1 MTIDTSD
8 LLNSILGS
16 LSRIDYIKPEEVPN
30 IPLYMDQ
37 VTTFM
42 DAQLASSKRYPED
55 KILTKTMINNYAK
68 NDLLPP
74 PLKKKYSK
82 EHLLVLVFI
91 YYFKSILSI
100 TDIQVLLKPITD
112 TYFSSSENLS
122 LEDIYNEVFRLEK
135 SQVDILKEDITN
147 RYRLSRETFQD
158 APEKDQEFLKKL
170 KLVIS
175 MDGKKLYSGDLL
187 AVSLNKAVSLGIFQ
201 PGKSG
206 EMEFQITVP
215 SELNN
220 DFALRNG
227 DVKWIF
233 SVEEDQKE
241 KIQPSQTPAGQSEK
255 EENSDGYF
263 RKTGASSGK
272 TAPVKTGDDTGIR
285 FFLIL
290 EEVALLAGILVLR
303 KGGRKN

>member
-100 TDIQVLLKPITD
+100 TDIQALLKPITD

-135 SQVDILKEDITN
+135 SQVEVLKEDI
-147 RYRLSRETFQD
+147 LHKFETAQGIFED
-158 APEKDQEFLKKL
+158 APEEDREFLRMFSFVGLLGFDVYIKKL
-170 KLVIS
+170 LIEKMVDELR
-175 MDGKKLYSGDLL
+175 
-187 AVSLNKAVSLGIFQ
+187 
-201 PGKSG
+201 KSG
-206 EMEFQITVP
+206 EQ
-215 SELNN
+215 
-220 DFALRNG
+220 
-227 DVKWIF
+227 
-233 SVEEDQKE
+233 E
-241 KIQPSQTPAGQSEK
+241 K
-255 EENSDGYF
+255 
-263 RKTGASSGK
+263 GK
-272 TAPVKTGDDTGIR
+272 
-285 FFLIL
+285 
-290 EEVALLAGILVLR
+290 
-303 KGGRKN
+303 